1 MNSFRKFSLWLTVL
15 FGTTSLVGH
24 FIYQQVYIANTFRS
38 DEFIFRSA
46 LLQCFFILPLLLSTS
61 LAGFI
66 SDRYPKENVIRV
78 TSLILAL
85 FIGGAAVSISLGYR
99 ETAFYL
105 SIGIGFAYAFQSP
118 AKFGILKEIFG
129 IQKLS
134 FANSVI
140 MGISLVSA
148 LAAGVGTSLYLS
160 YCTLGAIAFLAF
172 IISLALPRTRA
183 TDTLV
188 KFRVLNFLKLQYFK
202 RNLRALFSNSTLLSS
217 VIGLS
222 IFWALTQMLVILAQG
237 STSTTS
243 IAGIQPCILIAGIG
257 LILGSVTAGLQS
269 RYFIETG
276 LLPMGAFLASF
287 CMLSIPFVDNQIIS
301 LGLYALLGFAGGW
314 FATPLNALIQ
324 YNSKPSTIGHIWST
338 ANWFQAIVLL
348 LFIGLDWIALEFGIA
363 THSEKVNISSQEGL
377 FLVLGAISF
386 AGFLISIRMAPQTLV
401 RPVIKAVLSSRYR
414 LQILGIE
421 NIPTEGPVLLA
432 GNHLS
437 YIDWAILMV
446 ACPRPLRVVMTRDHF
461 ERWYVSL
468 LLNRLSI
475 IKLDRNNPEPALEAI
490 HKALQNGEAVVT
502 FPEGQVSRSAQ
513 VGPFLIPH
521 ESALKDTNASL
532 IPFYMQGLWGSTYSY
547 AKGGFFNSLRSTRF
561 RNLTIHF
568 GTATP
573 HSTPSNVLRKIVQDL
588 SIEAWKTTI
597 ATSKPIAASWLGTAK
612 KIGSGPVIFST
623 DSQMSSYKLLGLT
636 TAFSKKLRSILRGE
650 QCVGIMLPTSGAGV
664 MVNFALWM
672 LGKTNANLNFTN
684 PPDVIEICARR
695 ADIKTI
701 ISSKLFFDKLKLKGH
716 DFYTLQG
723 KFRIL
728 FMEDI
733 ASSVPKWKFLY
744 YSLRGMIMPTRCLE
758 WMDCKKVPLSDV
770 AMVMF
775 SSGSEG
781 NPKGVELTHANVM
794 GNVRQI
800 SAVLNLAKDDVMM
813 ASLPI
818 FHAFGLTVCV
828 VMSLIVGTPIVVHPD
843 PTDLKSIAKLVARF
857 KVTHL
862 IATNTF
868 FRGFA
873 TNKNIHPLMFDSLRY
888 VIAGAEKLRTETR
901 EIFFRKFGI
910 MIYEGFGTT
919 ETTPGSSMNDK
930 DILLDDLQTVQV
942 RCKHG
947 TVGMPIPG
955 TQYRIVNPETNEELP
970 TGEEGMVLIGGVQIM
985 KGYLKDPERT
995 HHAVIEQDGL
1005 RWYRTGDKGKVDE
1018 DGFLTIVDRYSRF
1031 AKMGGEMVS
1040 LGAVEGRI
1048 FDSHLFEGE
1057 ECIAVPAPDK
1067 VKGEQIILF
1076 YAGAKEADEVLK
1088 LLRGF
1093 LPPLMQPSRVVK
1105 IESIPRLGNGK
1116 VDYEGAKKTARELVT

>member
-1 MNSFRKFSLWLTVL
+1 MNSFRKLSLWLSVL
-15 FGTTSLVGH
+15 LGTTSLVGH
-24 FIYQQVYIANTFRS
+24 FIYQQSFIAETLHGNTF
-38 DEFIFRSA
+38 IFKSA
-46 LLQCFFILPLLLSTS
+46 LLQGMFIVPLLLSMS

-66 SDRYPKENVIRV
+66 SDKYPKEKVIRV

-85 FIGGAAVSISLGYR
+85 FIGAAATSILFGLPEIS
-99 ETAFYL
+99 FYL
-105 SIGIGFAYAFQSP
+105 SLGIGFAYAFQSP
-118 AKFGILKEIFG
+118 AKFGILKEFFG
-129 IQKLS
+129 VQKLS
-134 FANSVI
+134 TSNSII
-140 MGISLVSA
+140 MGISLLSA
-148 LAAGVGTSLYLS
+148 LAAGVGTSFYLS
-160 YCTLGAIAFLAF
+160 YCALAGISFVAFLV
-172 IISLALPRTRA
+172 SLFLPKTRP
-183 TDTLV
+183 TDALV
-188 KFRVLNFLKLQYFK
+188 KFRSLNFFKFQYFK
-202 RNLRALFSNSTLLSS
+202 RNLRTLFSNSTLFSS

-222 IFWALTQMLVILAQG
+222 IFWALTQMLVILVQG
-237 STSTTS
+237 STSPAS
-243 IAGIQPCILIAGIG
+243 IAGIQYRILVAGIG
-257 LILGSVTAGLQS
+257 LLLGSITAGFQS
-269 RYFIETG
+269 RHFIETG
-276 LLPMGAFLASF
+276 LLPIGAFLASI
-287 CMLSIPFVDNQIIS
+287 CMILIPFFDNQTFS
-301 LGLYALLGFAGGW
+301 LCLYGLLGFAGGW
-314 FATPLNALIQ
+314 FIIPLNALIQ
-324 YNSKPSTIGHIWST
+324 YNSKPSTMGHLWSA
-338 ANWFQAIVLL
+338 ANWCQAMVLL
-348 LFIGLDWIALEFGIA
+348 LFLGLDWAILKFGIL
-363 THSEKVNISSQEGL
+363 TQEGL

-386 AGFLISIRMAPQTLV
+386 VGFLISIRMAPQTLV
-401 RPVIKAVLSSRYR
+401 RPVIKAGLSSRYR
-414 LQILGIE
+414 LQILGLE
-421 NIPTEGPVLLA
+421 NIPSEGPVLLA

-475 IKLDRNNPEPALEAI
+475 IKLDRDNPEPALTEI
-490 HKALQNGEAVVT
+490 NKALKNGKAVVT

-521 ESALKDTNASL
+521 ESALKDTGASL
-532 IPFYMQGLWGSTYSY
+532 IPFYMQGLWGSTYSF
-547 AKGGFFNSLRSTRF
+547 AKGGFFNSLRSARF

-568 GTATP
+568 GTPVANDI
-573 HSTPSNVLRKIVQDL
+573 SSKELRRIVQDL
-588 SIEAWKTTI
+588 SIEAWKSTI
-597 ATSKPIAASWLGTAK
+597 ATSKPIASSWLYTAK
-612 KIGSGPVIFST
+612 KIGSGPVVFSA

-636 TAFSKKLRSILRGE
+636 TAFSKKLKPILKGE
-650 QCVGIMLPTSGAGV
+650 QNIGLMLPTSGPGIII
-664 MVNFALWM
+664 NFALWM
-672 LGKTNANLNFTN
+672 LGKTNSNLNFTN
-684 PPDVIEICARR
+684 PPDVIEICATR

-701 ISSKLFFDKLKLKGH
+701 ISSRLFFDKLKLKGN
-716 DFYTLQG
+716 DFYTLQN

-733 ASSVPKWKFLY
+733 ASSVPKWKFIY
-744 YSLRGMIMPTRCLE
+744 YILRGMVMPAKYLE
-758 WMDCKKVPLSDV
+758 LMDCKKVKLSDV
-770 AMVMF
+770 AMIMF

-800 SAVLNLAKDDVMM
+800 SALLNLGKEDVMM

-828 VMSLIVGTPIVVHPD
+828 VMSLIVGTPIVAHPD
-843 PTDLKSIAKLVARF
+843 PTDLKTIAKLVARF

-901 EIFFRKFGI
+901 DLFFKKFGI
-910 MIYEGFGTT
+910 VIYEGFGAT

-955 TQYRIVNPETNEELP
+955 TQYRIVDPETNKDLP
-970 TGEEGMVLIGGVQIM
+970 VGEEGMVLIGGVQIM

-995 HHAVIEQDGL
+995 RNAVIEKEGL

-1031 AKMGGEMVS
+1031 AKLGGEMVS

-1076 YAGAKEADEVLK
+1076 YVGAKSEDEVLK
-1088 LLRGF
+1088 ILRGF
-1093 LPPLMQPSRVVK
+1093 LPPLMQPSRIVK
-1105 IESIPRLGNGK
+1105 IDAIPRLGNGK
-1116 VDYEGAKKTARELVT
+1116 VDYEGAKKTAKEIIS